1 MNIMRTI
8 AYVLVMVGAIVWG
21 FVGLFDYNIVA
32 ALFGDGTILARI
44 IYSLVGVSA
53 LYLIATHE
61 QEECLCD
68 CSDSDRIF

>member
-1 MNIMRTI
+1 MNIVRTI

-21 FVGLFDYNIVA
+21 FVGLLNYNIVA

-44 IYSLVGVSA
+44 IYSLVGISA

-61 QEECLCD
+61 QEECYCD
-68 CSDSDRIF
+68 CSDTDRTF

>member
-1 MNIMRTI
+1 MNIVRTI

-32 ALFGDGTILARI
+32 AMFGDATILSRI
-44 IYSLVGVSA
+44 IYSLVGISA

-68 CSDSDRIF
+68 CSDRTGDY